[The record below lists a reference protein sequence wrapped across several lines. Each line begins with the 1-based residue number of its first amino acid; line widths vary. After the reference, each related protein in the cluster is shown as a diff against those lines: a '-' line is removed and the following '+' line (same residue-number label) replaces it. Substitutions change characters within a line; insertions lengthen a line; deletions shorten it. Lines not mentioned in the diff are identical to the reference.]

1 MKTYRICWSRID
13 HVLGREDYSHVIVP
27 ARNKVAALAAVR
39 RYFGIERAKEKL
51 RYGHYILSMD
61 VEIGRGNRKDE
72 YWRPLNFANT
82 YVPDYRISPTAI
94 DITSLVVPGLPDDKL
109 MPESEYLA

>member
-13 HVLGREDYSHVIVP
+13 HVLEREDYFHVIVP
-27 ARNKVAALAAVR
+27 ARNKVAALTVIR
-39 RYFGIERAKEKL
+39 KYFALERVKEKI

-61 VEIGRGNRKDE
+61 VAIGKGNRKDI

-82 YVPDYRISPTAI
+82 YVADYRISPLVV
-94 DITSLVVPGLPDDKL
+94 DITSLVVSGLPDDKL
-109 MPESEYLA
+109 MPDSEYLV

>member
-13 HVLGREDYSHVIVP
+13 HVLEREDYYHVIVP

-39 RYFGIERAKEKL
+39 KYFTLERAKEKI

-61 VEIGRGNRKDE
+61 VEIGKGNRKNE

-82 YVPDYRISPTAI
+82 YVADYRISPLVA
-94 DITSLVVPGLPDDKL
+94 DIRGLVVPGLPDDKL
-109 MPESEYLA
+109 MPESEYLV